1 MPLSGGGCGCSG
13 GAPASSS
20 PSSRAAAA
28 AAPFSAS
35 FAGEVSLTRE
45 DLESAAAATARPGI
59 RRKGDGGE
67 SGDGGDAPPAPRER
81 FIDVAAILRG
91 ELQED
96 EVEDPEAHLDKI
108 V

>member
-1 MPLSGGGCGCSG
+1 M
-13 GAPASSS
+13 
-20 PSSRAAAA
+20 
-28 AAPFSAS
+28 
-35 FAGEVSLTRE
+35 
-45 DLESAAAATARPGI
+45 ESAAAATDRPGI
-59 RRKGDGGE
+59 RRKGSGGGGGE
-67 SGDGGDAPPAPRER
+67 TDGGDGPPRER